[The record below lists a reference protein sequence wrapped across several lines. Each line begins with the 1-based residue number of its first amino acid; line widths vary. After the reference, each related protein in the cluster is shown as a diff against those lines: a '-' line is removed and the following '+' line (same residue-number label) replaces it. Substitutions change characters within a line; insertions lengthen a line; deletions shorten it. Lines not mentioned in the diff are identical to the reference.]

1 MKRIIRLTE
10 NDLARIVRRVIKESD
25 DDLFGCIADAY
36 KLGKADVLKLAP
48 CRECQETPT
57 EDNCQECLDAVQ
69 KLVKSKGYGI
79 LEIAQ
84 MTLEA
89 SACLTKMNGN
99 NRPIKLPGYGGGMY

>member
-1 MKRIIRLTE
+1 MKKIVRLTE
-10 NDLARIVRRVIKESD
+10 SDLTRIVRRVIKESD

-36 KLGKADVLKLAP
+36 ELGKADVLMLVP
-48 CRECQETPT
+48 CRECQKTPT
-57 EDNCQECLDAVQ
+57 EDKCEKCLDAVQ

-89 SACLTKMNGN
+89 SACLTKMNGD
-99 NRPIKLPGYGGGMY
+99 NRRIKLPGYGGGTY